1 MLYEKVWEVRAWA
14 LVSAMKQVPPQSKTP
29 EAMQMKMT
37 VSGMW
42 GREGDA
48 KRDEVTTWTSSSPLN
63 GKQEKASTLVLSGH
77 KGDGIWGSSG
87 WRWGNTM
94 RRQVASPD
102 VPGGEVAKHG
112 ARVLEP
118 ASLTSASEM
127 AVSFCHPLSDV
138 SYVRLMHEEAGGQRN
153 TKFCHSLQVWLG
165 KTFRDAFRHQYHWH
179 RSVWMKRN
187 SLKEINEF

>member
-1 MLYEKVWEVRAWA
+1 
-14 LVSAMKQVPPQSKTP
+14 
-29 EAMQMKMT
+29 
-37 VSGMW
+37 
-42 GREGDA
+42 
-48 KRDEVTTWTSSSPLN
+48 
-63 GKQEKASTLVLSGH
+63 
-77 KGDGIWGSSG
+77 
-87 WRWGNTM
+87 M
-94 RRQVASPD
+94 RRQVASLD

>member
-48 KRDEVTTWTSSSPLN
+48 KRDEFTTWTSSSPLN

-94 RRQVASPD
+94 RRQVASLD